1 MITNFQMLQDT
12 LYGLAV
18 VIGLAVV
25 FAVAI
30 IGAGAAT
37 QRSRAR
43 NGRTA
48 TPATATIA
56 QHPVQ
61 TDDARELVLR

>member
-1 MITNFQMLQDT
+1 
-12 LYGLAV
+12 
-18 VIGLAVV
+18 V
-25 FAVAI
+25 FAAAL

-43 NGRTA
+43 NHRTG
-48 TPATATIA
+48 TPATVTIA